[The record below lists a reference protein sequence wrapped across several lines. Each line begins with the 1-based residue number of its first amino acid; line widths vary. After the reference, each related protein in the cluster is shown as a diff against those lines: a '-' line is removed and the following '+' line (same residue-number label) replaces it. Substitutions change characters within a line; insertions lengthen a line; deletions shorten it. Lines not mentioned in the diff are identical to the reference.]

1 MLTVFRDGVY
11 LAASRRA
18 SVAHLILGGFRL
30 GSRDSTPH
38 LTHELLVILSERQST
53 LQEGD
58 STLVQPHIGT
68 TPIEKG
74 HFRGGLSLGTR

>member
-11 LAASRRA
+11 LVAPRVGGASDPWRFSARI
-18 SVAHLILGGFRL
+18 SRL
-30 GSRDSTPH
+30 DPH